1 MFKVE
6 QFEGPLDLL
15 LSLIEQEKLVIT
27 EVSLAKVTDQ
37 YILHIQSLSQEHHI
51 EELSNFLVIA
61 AKLLLIKS
69 RALLPFISQQ
79 EEQEFEE
86 LENQLKIYKAFHDA
100 SLLLGKRVST
110 QQRLFMRPASQT
122 FVQPMF
128 SPGLLTIEKLHAALL
143 HTLLLIDIPKKITS
157 LSFDIRITIQE
168 KIHHLLNAL
177 KNRARI
183 SFKTLISQAH
193 SKTEIIVS
201 FLALLELVKQRSLT
215 ASQGTLF
222 EDIIIQNNNQ

>member
-6 QFEGPLDLL
+6 KFEGPLDLL

-37 YILHIQSLSQEHHI
+37 YILHIQSLSQEYHI

-61 AKLLLIKS
+61 AKLLLMKS
-69 RALLPFISQQ
+69 RALIPFISQQ

-100 SLLLGKRVST
+100 SLILGKRAST

-128 SPGLLTIEKLHAALL
+128 SPGSLTVEKLHSALL
-143 HTLLLIDIPKKITS
+143 HTLSLIDIPKKITS

-177 KNRARI
+177 KSRAQI
-183 SFKTLISQAH
+183 SFKTLISKAE
-193 SKTEIIVS
+193 SRTEIIVS

-215 ASQGTLF
+215 ATQGTLF
-222 EDIIIQNNNQ
+222 EDIIIQNKNQ